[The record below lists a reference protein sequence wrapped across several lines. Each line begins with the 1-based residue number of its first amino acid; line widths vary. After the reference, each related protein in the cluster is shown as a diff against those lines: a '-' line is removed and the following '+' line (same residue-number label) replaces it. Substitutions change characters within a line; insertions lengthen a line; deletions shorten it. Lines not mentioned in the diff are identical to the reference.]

1 VWVNQIEEMVYFELT
16 IVIQLYVQTV
26 SPSRSGSANTAL
38 PDYLPVPAR
47 AMEGVVPVFFWVV
60 VVSLLFM
67 VVKVFLARASQR

>member
-1 VWVNQIEEMVYFELT
+1 VQILPYRNSGLAYRL
-16 IVIQLYVQTV
+16 ISRV
-26 SPSRSGSANTAL
+26 SSSSGTNVRR
-38 PDYLPVPAR
+38 DYLPVPAR